1 MMRSTFSMKNSGSLF
16 GSHTDTISGLF

>member
-16 GSHTDTISGLF
+16 GSHTDTILGLF